1 MTNNAVAA
9 VPWVTACPD
18 WQARIKERR
27 SLIPELPLVDAQAK
41 RAIAIFERLRIP
53 DLDEQ
58 PEFRVAV
65 GYWFKEIVGVVFGS
79 WDPERKVRYLREFF
93 LMVPKKN
100 IKTTGGAALMVV
112 AMLMN
117 TRPRAEFLFVAP
129 TIDVADTAFSQAVGM
144 IEADPVLSTKCH
156 LQPHRKAIRYRPTGA
171 YLKIKSFSPKIV
183 TGSKPAGVLLDELH
197 VIADNPQADRVIG
210 QLRGGLVS
218 QVEGF
223 MVIITTQSER
233 PPSGVFKAELHK
245 ARAVRDGELV
255 YPMLP
260 VLYEFPE
267 GVDWKD
273 PANWPMVIP
282 NEGFSIT
289 AARLVDDYHGAIAAG
304 EGELRRW
311 ASQHLNLEIG
321 LALQQDRWPG
331 APWWMQCAKPGG
343 LTLDYVLQNSDMIAV
358 GIDAGGPEDWMG
370 LCVLGRELETRH
382 WLAWFH
388 AWVHESA
395 LAHFQGEANKW
406 RDFEKEGDLTV
417 VEAIGPDVDE
427 LVAIVRR
434 VHETG
439 ILHRIGLDPA
449 GSAKVLHEALQHE
462 GEIPEDLLIGIGQG
476 WKLVGI
482 TKLLERRLVAKT
494 IWHSGSTMLNYC
506 VGNTR
511 MEVRTNAAIITKAAS
526 RGKIDPLMALLDAG
540 ECLAVAPVPVD
551 VDAMIAPA

>member
-1 MTNNAVAA
+1 MTTNAVAV
-9 VPWVTACPD
+9 VPWSTACPD
-18 WQARIKERR
+18 WVERITERR
-27 SLIPELPLVDAQAK
+27 SLVPPLALIESQRDK
-41 RAIAIFERLRIP
+41 AIAIFERLRVP
-53 DLDEQ
+53 DLDER

-65 GYWFKEIVGVVFGS
+65 GYWFKELVGVVFGS
-79 WDPERKVRYLREFF
+79 WDPEAKVRHIREFF

-144 IEADPVLSTKCH
+144 IETDPVLSAKCH
-156 LQPHRKAIRYRPTGA
+156 LILNRKTIRYRPTGA
-171 YLKIKSFSPKIV
+171 LLRIKSFSPKIV
-183 TGSKPAGVLLDELH
+183 TGAKPAGVLLDELH

-233 PPSGVFKAELHK
+233 PPSGVFKAELNK
-245 ARAVRDGELV
+245 ARAVRDGELK
-255 YPMLP
+255 LP
-260 VLYEFPE
+260 LLPILYEFPP
-267 GVDWKD
+267 GVDWRD
-273 PANWPMVIP
+273 PANWTMVIP
-282 NEGFSIT
+282 NEGYSIT

-321 LALQQDRWPG
+321 IALQQDRWPG
-331 APWWMQCAKPGG
+331 APWWLGCARAEV
-343 LTLDYVLQNSDMIAV
+343 TLDFVLENSDMLAV

-370 LCVLGRELETRH
+370 LCVLGRQFETRH

-395 LAHFQGEANKW
+395 LAKYPGEANKW
-406 RDFEKEGDLTV
+406 RDFERDGDLTV
-417 VEAIGPDVDE
+417 VQAIGPDVDQ
-427 LVAIVRR
+427 LVLVVKR

-449 GSAKVLHEALQHE
+449 GSAKVLHEALQHD
-462 GEIPEDLLIGIGQG
+462 GEIPEALLIGIGQG
-476 WKLVGI
+476 WKLQGI
-482 TKLLERRLVAKT
+482 TKLLERRLAAKT
-494 IWHSGSTMLNYC
+494 IWHDGSAMMAYC

-526 RGKIDPLMALLDAG
+526 KGKIDPLMSLLDAG

-551 VDAMIAPA
+551 VDAMISPV